1 MIHINLMKFEDLTQ
15 GGKDHYGY
23 VISDDNGVTEYI
35 DIYDNKRELQNEV
48 NMFTIR
54 DVIESNHYELY
65 QDLKNGGEFMFNGQ
79 RMYF

>member
-1 MIHINLMKFEDLTQ
+1 MIYINLMKFEDLTQ

-23 VISDDNGVTEYI
+23 VISDDNGITEYI

-48 NMFTIR
+48 R